1 MGRTLS
7 VVVGEGNVGAALLE
21 VVGLHHAV
29 GLVRDLE
36 VLHERLLHV
45 PVELQQL
52 TQPLRQALCCVRVVG
67 RVPSGVRAVCCAC
80 VVCVE
85 ERAAV
90 GGEEARTGLTSLR
103 SSRVGSSPTSF
114 L

>member
-1 MGRTLS
+1 MQECATAARTLP

-52 TQPLRQALCCVRVVG
+52 TQPLRQALCCVL
-67 RVPSGVRAVCCAC
+67 S
-80 VVCVE
+80 VVCVCGG
-85 ERAAV
+85 AV
-90 GGEEARTGLTSLR
+90 VRWCVSSDVCGLGKGPGWGPRGGHVRG
-103 SSRVGSSPTSF
+103 
-114 L
+114 